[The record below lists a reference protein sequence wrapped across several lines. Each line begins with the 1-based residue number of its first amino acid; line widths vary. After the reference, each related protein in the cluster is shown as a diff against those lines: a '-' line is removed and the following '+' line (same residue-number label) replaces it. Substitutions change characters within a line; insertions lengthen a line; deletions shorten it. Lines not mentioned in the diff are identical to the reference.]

1 MAANPENAQL
11 SPLLETLEDTSTSH
25 TEQTDAYLSIA
36 NRLSGEDGKVFNVLV
51 GKEFSRLLN
60 IFKTHISHQNSDLS
74 NAALQ
79 AMGFCV
85 FYSNIA
91 SSLSATEVQELL
103 SSLNSIAV
111 KSDDK
116 NTCTR
121 ALWVIS
127 KQHFSAE
134 DVGKAV
140 PSILSTLENILNK
153 DVQSVVIAYEAL
165 NVVIRLVEQTPAQ
178 MTDEAVRWAKIIIPL
193 VVHSAPKVRLRAA
206 TALELGVPLLLQKQQ
221 EVSALTEQLM
231 TSKIIGELNKLFN
244 SKNETYVLKL
254 WPLFVK
260 LLGKTLHRSGSFINS
275 LLQLE
280 ELGFRNGSPGIK
292 KIAFIAW
299 KSLIDNFALNPDI
312 LCSSKRLKLLMQPLS
327 SIHVRTEALALTKV
341 EVWWYLLMRLGS
353 QLPIHFEQVCL
364 PLIQS
369 ALCVDAASPQAPQ
382 LRSANLVAST
392 PIQKGNLSFN
402 YPATPMTPKMNL
414 NSSLLASV
422 AFPSVHLLGV
432 EMMLHFLLGPE
443 VEQFASKHKLV
454 LSLEPLQHP
463 LISSSSFFSKHA
475 STLLSAVQ
483 DGFITIGKEASG
495 AVLYAVWKD
504 MIEFVKAAMET
515 GSKKERQGSEV
526 LTCLLQTLKMIIVSD
541 SLQVE
546 KCLSLLEC
554 TVKGLPQK
562 VLGSAAYQ
570 VANMDLLNGTPA
582 LFLIQLHFHAG
593 ILEHGVTEEKFF
605 VNFETLVSYVFSG
618 PTSPLAFCE
627 SVLGELNHSAKL
639 LDNKELLWR
648 IWSILINPLTEKVN
662 QTNEVNQGDALEHNF
677 SALLSALMLPINHVF
692 PVSSFPQP
700 TVKTLMRT
708 WSELYKTFARCAS
721 LVTTTDEN
729 GCCEELCS
737 RILTALEDQPVSFFL
752 LERIVQVVT
761 IIVDSIN
768 FSPYST
774 KFQPKTKAPHTPTD
788 WAKRKKG
795 PLGNLN
801 SLMQLLVRVTE
812 EFHTLCSDQS
822 QIEANASTL
831 SSMGSS
837 ILNTLSVCISH
848 VSLPSILRT
857 VFSLLTKPI
866 AVFYAKTKSDSPKV
880 YSSLGSKLDKLL
892 GELLSCLGSRYTG
905 SYDNDLLEALSPLLC
920 AIFLHKNKQLRT
932 QAAQF
937 WNGSFAKAA
946 TLVYPDELKPVLS
959 QVKVKTPLLLPG
971 FTFTT
976 TAEESSGPYSDNM
989 ENSQLGTKVSGIE
1002 MKSTGK
1008 RDSLLARAEEP
1019 KNKSTPTKIPSAKL
1033 KLEFSS
1039 PNTKKKILEEEQSSD
1054 FVFIPPEAKERVLT
1068 EHQKEVLR
1076 TKRVDI
1082 PTMYNNLDA
1091 SQDTALFTQYTQS
1104 QEIALDKPEVK
1115 VDATENAA
1123 QSKEEHTPQK
1133 GSDVKEEEHEAKEVA
1148 DIDLLEVEVS
1158 KTLNDSSVLNTS
1170 KEVQNSSN
1178 ISNSSTSSDMVVGT
1192 PPQPMSRRQSFITLE
1207 KFDSSENRSFSPLSE
1222 AKFPKAKEV
1231 ILVPDSQEVKDT
1243 NPKRKEK
1250 ESKRN
1255 KLQAETE
1262 SQNDKSRPASR
1273 RRSRSLRQAEDAEKK
1288 LEAPEQPSLKC
1299 GSVAG
1304 AAPAEEMEDNECVPE
1319 SQLPQ
1324 QEENVD
1330 HDKENSAPENIT
1342 DFKENTPPETS
1353 TAVKEDAQ
1361 LPQKAPGNP
1370 ILLRR
1375 SSRRQSEIVE
1385 AVKEAAT
1392 EKPSRVKEEQK
1403 INLKKIPPSKETP
1416 TKQQSEKLVKAV
1428 EKEDTDLAK
1437 NLEESS
1443 QVNKTSNTDNDEEL
1457 PDSNSSEKTIRG
1469 RSRYQTRRS
1478 LQALQ
1483 TANEN
1488 SESDNSEP
1496 REPTGKRKRGRPRK
1510 VDGSEKEK
1518 EESSQE
1524 SQMSDTANFY
1534 MEPTKSECASDV
1546 VSEVDSQPEIDGETY
1561 MSSSDN
1567 SESRAK
1573 IPRLKDGRN
1582 TELGSTVEINKTY
1595 NVSKLGSMAQS
1606 LMTEPSA
1613 GDFATAVSDVFRNSE
1628 NTSAIDCPHKRSRR
1642 VKRSKGCDCC
1652 EASGR
1657 EEKSFTE
1664 LKSEEAESKYKT
1676 MNSSSDM
1683 QFNCTFS
1690 GPCAVS
1696 TPLVPA
1702 KQQPFFKVSATE
1714 IKSDTES
1721 ELEQTVQFSKSETEE
1736 VTEIYVQ
1743 TKTIEALES
1752 STEPTTEVTEI
1763 QKYAHDSVS
1772 IENQCVKEPRAEYKQ
1787 NNVEAEKENFCKTFD
1802 VETIEASTKDETCV
1816 KPEEE
1821 LEDAQVIVDEGNDVV
1836 EEKDHSATSSQD
1848 FPDENN
1854 AGAVKAPAKDI
1865 EIVDYSAAEIKLPTA
1880 EETEA
1885 ELDRASA
1892 EEVEANVGKDSTELT
1907 EPKEAI
1913 AEVTEAEMGKVI
1925 FEGQVENVFA
1935 GEIDVEV
1942 IATPGKSEAEVEK
1955 ASAEETEAEVSKV
1968 PAEETEAEVSKVPA
1982 EETEAEV
1989 GKVPAEETEARVET
2003 AYPEEIEAEMDTT
2016 APNESEAE
2024 VNTVPPGEMEES
2036 TVCQESSVDKVA
2048 ETLAKEK
2055 TLNINEEN
2063 IHLEKENSQR
2073 TCGENAETCIV
2084 PSTDT
2089 LPYKVTLSEGA
2100 KVDEDLTTAA
2110 EKCAAPRG
2118 SENMQINLGEGHS
2131 STDSPPK
2138 LKGLTSM
2145 ALANDSPSGSF
2156 SWSPSASPSTSILKK
2171 GLKRHQQEMDSPSSL
2186 NKIRRV
2192 SFADPIYQEGLA
2204 DDIDR
2209 RSPVIRSNQSN
2220 SPSSRSLKML
2230 TSTQPKIITT
2240 PTKGFVSPG
2249 SRVLGFKSS
2258 KKSLIS
2264 EMTKE
2269 SMPSPKE
2276 SVYPALM
2283 NCAASIDVILP
2294 QITSNMWARGLVQF
2308 IRAKNIKTIG
2318 DLSTLTPSEI
2328 KTLPIRSPKIS
2339 TVKKALRTYH
2349 EQQTKAKGFDEFAV
2363 LDEAEKSYNGLDERP
2378 IYAEEKLE
2386 TDLPEASATAPVET
2400 AAAAP
2405 DLPAQINALSLLM
2418 TTEELGKY
2426 SGSQLFEMQEKLGTI
2441 SNGILRHL
2449 QSRWSSP
2456 PHNGSV

>member
-11 SPLLETLEDTSTSH
+11 SPLLETLEDTSASH

-36 NRLSGEDGKVFNVLV
+36 NRLSGEDGKVFNVSV
-51 GKEFSRLLN
+51 GKQFSRLIN
-60 IFKTHISHQNSDLS
+60 IFKAHISHQNSDLS

-79 AMGFCV
+79 ALGFCV

-91 SSLSATEVQELL
+91 SSLSATEVEELL
-103 SSLNSIAV
+103 QSLNSIAV
-111 KSDDK
+111 KSADK

-140 PSILSTLENILNK
+140 PSILSTLENVLNK

-221 EVSALTEQLM
+221 EVAALTEQLM
-231 TSKIIGELNKLFN
+231 TSKIIGDLNKLFT

-280 ELGFRNGSPGIK
+280 ELGFRNGSPAIK

-369 ALCVDAASPQAPQ
+369 ALCVDAASPQAHQ

-392 PIQKGNLSFN
+392 PVQKGSLSFVI
-402 YPATPMTPKMNL
+402 PVTPMTPKMNL

-422 AFPSVHLLGV
+422 AFPSVHLLGI

-526 LTCLLQTLKMIIVSD
+526 LTCLLQTLKIIIVSD

-562 VLGSAAYQ
+562 VLGSASYQ
-570 VANMDLLNGTPA
+570 GTPA

-627 SVLGELNHSAKL
+627 SVLGELNQGAKL
-639 LDNKELLWR
+639 LENKEFLWR

-677 SALLSALMLPINHVF
+677 SALLSALMLPINHIF

-737 RILTALEDQPVSFFL
+737 RILTTLGDQPVNFFL

-761 IIVDSIN
+761 VIVDSVN

-788 WAKRKKG
+788 WVKKKKG
-795 PLGNLN
+795 HLGNLN

-920 AIFLHKNKQLRT
+920 AIFLHKNKQFRT

-937 WNGSFAKAA
+937 WNASFAKAA
-946 TLVYPDELKPVLS
+946 TLVYPEELKPVLS

-1002 MKSTGK
+1002 VKSTGK
-1008 RDSLLARAEEP
+1008 RDSLLARAEEL
-1019 KNKSTPTKIPSAKL
+1019 KNKSTPTKIPHAKL

-1091 SQDTALFTQYTQS
+1091 SQDTTLFTQYTQS
-1104 QEIALDKPEVK
+1104 QENSLDKPEVK
-1115 VDATENAA
+1115 GDATENAA
-1123 QSKEEHTPQK
+1123 QVKEEHTPQK
-1133 GSDVKEEEHEAKEVA
+1133 ERNIKEDEPKAKGVA
-1148 DIDLLEVEVS
+1148 DIDMLEDKVEEPKS
-1158 KTLNDSSVLNTS
+1158 LNDSSVLNTS

-1178 ISNSSTSSDMVVGT
+1178 ISNSSTSSDMVLGT
-1192 PPQPMSRRQSFITLE
+1192 PPQPTSRRQSFITLE
-1207 KFDSSENRSFSPLSE
+1207 KFESSENRSFSPLSE

-1231 ILVPDSQEVKDT
+1231 ILVPDSQEVKAT

-1250 ESKRN
+1250 ERKIN

-1262 SQNDKSRPASR
+1262 SQNKSRPASR
-1273 RRSRSLRQAEDAEKK
+1273 RRSRSLRQAEESEKK
-1288 LEAPEQPSLKC
+1288 LEEPEQPSLKC
-1299 GSVAG
+1299 ESVAG
-1304 AAPAEEMEDNECVPE
+1304 VAPAEEIEDSECVPE
-1319 SQLPQ
+1319 SQPPQ
-1324 QEENVD
+1324 QEENIVD
-1330 HDKENSAPENIT
+1330 HDKENSAPGNIT

-1353 TAVKEDAQ
+1353 TTVKEDSQ
-1361 LPQKAPGNP
+1361 LPQKALGNP
-1370 ILLRR
+1370 IVLRR
-1375 SSRRQSEIVE
+1375 SSRRQSEILE

-1392 EKPSRVKEEQK
+1392 EKQSQGKEEQK

-1416 TKQQSEKLVKAV
+1416 TKQQSEKLVKAE
-1428 EKEDTDLAK
+1428 EKEDTDFAK

-1443 QVNKTSNTDNDEEL
+1443 QVNKILNTDNDEEL
-1457 PDSNSSEKTIRG
+1457 QDANASEKITRG

-1483 TANEN
+1483 TSNEN
-1488 SESDNSEP
+1488 SESDHSEP

-1510 VDGSEKEK
+1510 VDDSEKKEK

-1524 SQMSDTANFY
+1524 SQMSDIANFD
-1534 MEPTKSECASDV
+1534 MEPTKSEC
-1546 VSEVDSQPEIDGETY
+1546 VSEVDSQQEIDGETY
-1561 MSSSDN
+1561 MISTDSA
-1567 SESRAK
+1567 SRAK
-1573 IPRLKDGRN
+1573 FPRLEDGRN
-1582 TELGSTVEINKTY
+1582 TELGSTMEINKTY
-1595 NVSKLGSMAQS
+1595 ELGSTVQS

-1613 GDFATAVSDVFRNSE
+1613 GDFSTAVSDVFRNSE
-1628 NTSAIDCPHKRSRR
+1628 STSAFDCPHKRSRR
-1642 VKRSKGCDCC
+1642 VRRSKGCDCC

-1657 EEKSFTE
+1657 QEKSFTD

-1676 MNSSSDM
+1676 IDSSSDM

-1702 KQQPFFKVSATE
+1702 KQQPFFKVSAIE

-1763 QKYAHDSVS
+1763 QKYAQDSVGIDS
-1772 IENQCVKEPRAEYKQ
+1772 QCVKEPSAEYKQ
-1787 NNVEAEKENFCKTFD
+1787 NVEAEKENICITFD
-1802 VETIEASTKDETCV
+1802 IETIEASTKDKTCA

-1836 EEKDHSATSSQD
+1836 EDHHSATSSQD
-1848 FPDENN
+1848 FPEENKV
-1854 AGAVKAPAKDI
+1854 GVVKVKAPAKDTGM
-1865 EIVDYSAAEIKLPTA
+1865 VDHSPAELKLPSA

-1885 ELDRASA
+1885 AVDRASA
-1892 EEVEANVGKDSTELT
+1892 EETEAAVDRASAEETEAAVDRASAEETEENVGKTSTELT

-1913 AEVTEAEMGKVI
+1913 VEVTKAEMGKVI
-1925 FEGQVENVFA
+1925 FEETEGQVENIFA
-1935 GEIDVEV
+1935 GGADVEV
-1942 IATPGKSEAEVEK
+1942 STTPGESEAEVDK
-1955 ASAEETEAEVSKV
+1955 ASAEETES
-1968 PAEETEAEVSKVPA
+1968 
-1982 EETEAEV
+1982 EV
-1989 GKVPAEETEARVET
+1989 GKVPAEETEARVDA
-2003 AYPEEIEAEMDTT
+2003 AYHQAIEAEMDTA
-2016 APNESEAE
+2016 APNESEAD
-2024 VNTVPPGEMEES
+2024 VDTVPPGESGES
-2036 TVCQESSVDKVA
+2036 TVCQESRIYKVT

-2055 TLNINEEN
+2055 TLNINEGN
-2063 IHLEKENSQR
+2063 IHLEEEKSQM
-2073 TCGENAETCIV
+2073 TCGENAETFILT
-2084 PSTDT
+2084 SADT
-2089 LPYKVTLSEGA
+2089 LSYKVTLTEGA

-2118 SENMQINLGEGHS
+2118 SENMQLNLGEGHS

-2171 GLKRHQQEMDSPSSL
+2171 GLKRQQPEMDSPSPL

-2209 RSPVIRSNQSN
+2209 RSPVIRSNSSN

-2349 EQQTKAKGFDEFAV
+2349 EQQTKAKGFDEFAA
-2363 LDEAEKSYNGLDERP
+2363 LDEAEKPNNGLDERP
-2378 IYAEEKLE
+2378 IYTEEKLE

-2400 AAAAP
+2400 AAATP
-2405 DLPAQINALSLLM
+2405 DLPAQINTLSLLV
-2418 TTEELGKY
+2418 TAEELGKY

-2456 PHNGSV
+2456 PHNSSV